1 MFSFFKRKAVD
12 VEVDTTVL
20 DAVIKPRFAA
30 IPRGQLS
37 VPGETYLSS
46 MSDKFKII
54 NPEVP
59 FDFLTYLNYFA
70 VVNPDV
76 SQAVRNIVQLG
87 NSGHYVDVT
96 ASGKR
101 NVKNALEILKDAA
114 SRIYTISAGMDGL
127 VNTLLRQQAITG
139 ALSAEAVPSV
149 RLKDGIKEIVLVPV
163 DMVRWVR
170 KGLELCPYEYISGVS
185 DSYKYRTEQMGYL
198 ELNPLTYTY
207 YAAEI
212 PEKSPYGIPPLAAV
226 LSVIGIQGDMLKNI
240 AGVVKKVGLVGFLSI
255 LLKAPPPQRGESA
268 SSYSGRLQSHLDTAV
283 SNITKNFSEGIF
295 VGYKDQHEFGHK
307 DVGGDF
313 RGVPELFQVIEE
325 QVFSAINQD
334 AFMLGRVYSST
345 ESYAGVVFD
354 KMLQTVNTYRRIIKR
369 FIEKVYKLE
378 LQLHGVMVDD
388 VTVTFKP
395 QRPLNELHSEQAR
408 EKKITNAFAEC
419 KAGVISWQECA
430 RKLGY
435 DLPYTDEPN
444 WESEPEEK
452 PAEPET
458 EDVDKQKDDE
468 DEVEK
473 DESNTISMDR
483 LRTLSKGNVVGTL
496 DSNYDYMEFYER
508 TQ

>member
-1 MFSFFKRKAVD
+1 MFSFFKRKYNND
-12 VEVDTTVL
+12 ESTTVM
-20 DAVIKPRFAA
+20 DAIIKPRFAS

-46 MSDKFKII
+46 VSDKFKII

-59 FDFLTYLNYFA
+59 FDFLTYLDYFA

-101 NVKNALEILKDAA
+101 NVKNALTILKDAA
-114 SRIYTISAGMDGL
+114 SRVYTVSAGMDGL

-139 ALSAEAVPSV
+139 ALSAEAVPSA
-149 RLKDGIKEIVLVPV
+149 RLKDGLKEIVLVPV
-163 DMVRWVR
+163 SMFRWVR
-170 KGLELCPYEYISGVS
+170 KNGELCPYEYISETS
-185 DSYKYRTEQMGYL
+185 DSYKYKTEQMGYV

-207 YAAEI
+207 FAAEV

-226 LSVIGIQGDMLKNI
+226 LSVIGIQTDMLKNI

-268 SSYSGRLQSHLDTAV
+268 AHYSTRLQSHLDTAA
-283 SNITKNFSEGIF
+283 SNITKNFAEGIF
-295 VGYKDQHEFGHK
+295 VGFKDQHEFGHK

-313 RGVPELFQVIEE
+313 RGVPELFQVVEE
-325 QVFSAINQD
+325 QICSAINQD

-354 KMLQTVNTYRRIIKR
+354 KMLQTVNTYRRMIKR

-378 LQLHGVMVDD
+378 LQLHGVIVDD

-395 QRPLNELHSEQAR
+395 QRPLNELHAEQAR
-408 EKKITNAFAEC
+408 EKRIANAFAEC

-435 DLPYTDEPN
+435 DLPYADEPT
-444 WESEPEEK
+444 WEAAPEEK
-452 PAEPET
+452 PVEPE
-458 EDVDKQKDDE
+458 EDDKSDDPDE

-473 DESNTISMDR
+473 DESNNISMDS
-483 LRTLSKGNVVGTL
+483 LRNLSKGDVVGTL
-496 DSNYDYMEFYER
+496 DNNYDYMELYER